1 MLPYLGPEREL
12 APLPCYNRTHMT
24 KIPELLE
31 RIEQLETRNQRVEA
45 DKAWETSWQRRAAI
59 MVLTYL
65 VVVCYLY
72 FVVHINPWINALVPV
87 IGFFLSTLTIS
98 LLKSEWIKSRR

>member
-1 MLPYLGPEREL
+1 MPQ
-12 APLPCYNRTHMT
+12 
-24 KIPELLE
+24 KSELLA
-31 RIEQLETRNQRVEA
+31 RVEQLEARNKRVEA
-45 DKAWETSWQRRAAI
+45 DKAWETSWQRRVAI

-87 IGFFLSTLTIS
+87 IGFFLSTLTVR
-98 LLKSEWIKSRR
+98 LLKREWMRSRQ